1 MIGFKIRNNL
11 ISEDTLQNKDN
22 IQIGY
27 KNDSS
32 EI

>member
-22 IQIGY
+22 IQISY
-27 KNDSS
+27 KTTT
-32 EI
+32 